1 MRNKI
6 NLLSNETIIKIA
18 AGEII
23 ENPASVI
30 KELVENSIDADS
42 DKISIEIKNN
52 GKDLIKITDNGYGF
66 KREDLRLAFK
76 RHTTSKI
83 KSIVDLDKAITLGFR
98 GEALS
103 SISNVSSVT
112 VITKTLEDSI
122 GTIAKIDTNGDISFV
137 DDIVTNNGTTII
149 CEDLF
154 ANMPVRRKYLD
165 DKNYEINKTNDIL
178 NRLALSNLNISID
191 YVKDDKLVF
200 KTNKNNTSINNI
212 YSILGKQISENLI
225 EVSHQD
231 SDFKISGF
239 ISNNNI
245 YKSNRN
251 HQYIFV
257 NGRAV
262 SDVKISRLIERE
274 YGSIIPINRYPIFI
288 LYIQTDSSR
297 LDVNI
302 HPKKDQIKFLDFNE
316 LEVLLSK
323 IIREFL
329 MKSLRIYNIE
339 QNDVAKKDIFN
350 IYEEADKVTSNKE
363 KVLSIIDLSER
374 KSDNKST
381 EVNEQKDEEYVAFN
395 SKISINNEKTIEP
408 EANSFIDY
416 EERKIFKNGYRYIGS
431 FLKQYLI
438 LEDSYDKVLYFL
450 DQHAVHERIN
460 YEKLIEEYK
469 NDSVL
474 KQGLLSPYIIELT
487 KLEFEEIL
495 QIREILDKI
504 GFETEEFG
512 DNSIIIRTVPAHLE
526 NINLE
531 ILIKDILDNNT
542 MLNTSVYDVD
552 PYKIMKKACSLS
564 IKTGETLSNYE
575 VNHLIESLNNCKM
588 PLTCPHG
595 RPTLIKFTK
604 NQLDKEFFRIQ
615 NEG

>member
-18 AGEII
+18 AGETI

-30 KELVENSIDADS
+30 KELVENSTDADS

-288 LYIQTDSSR
+288 LHIQTDSSR

-604 NQLDKEFFRIQ
+604 NQLDKEFFRI
-615 NEG
+615 